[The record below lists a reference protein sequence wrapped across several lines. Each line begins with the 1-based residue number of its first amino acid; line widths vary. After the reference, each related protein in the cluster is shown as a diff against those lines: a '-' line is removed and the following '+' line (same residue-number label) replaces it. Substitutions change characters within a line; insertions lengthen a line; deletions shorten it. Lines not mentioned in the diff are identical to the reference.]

1 MSRYYFSITDG
12 QRMLGDREGTE
23 LGGLAEVQREALEFG
38 RTIFRHRFA
47 YGIEDLSPWSIRVTN
62 DIGRVLAVL
71 PLARFRPARR
81 DVLPAD

>member
-38 RTIFRHRFA
+38 RTIFQHRLA
-47 YGIEDLSPWSIRVTN
+47 YGIEDVSPWSIRVTN
-62 DIGRVLAVL
+62 EIGRVLAVL
-71 PLARFRPARR
+71 PLARFKPTRR
-81 DVLPAD
+81 DIRQAD